1 MGILDIAEIELKKLN
16 WLINWTE
23 KKLDTYSDM
32 PEDTLVCKCGSSMR
46 YFYFS
51 QTWANGKQT
60 RKYLG
65 DANNITVKR
74 FKMRK
79 FLRETMKALLN
90 DRKLLVHLISH
101 YSDYSPQAIH
111 RKLPSS
117 YKNLPDACYV
127 DEQFEELKAW
137 AAEKYDRNSY
147 PLPTD
152 PNIAR
157 DGTPF
162 RSKGECMW
170 YDNILFEDI
179 PVRVEPVLNMRGES
193 GQWHKLCPDFQFKCY
208 DGSYL
213 LVEHFG
219 LWDDDKYAERNK
231 TKIQEYLD
239 CGFVLGDNLIVT
251 SDNAR
256 HNTNELIIV
265 EALDKVKKR
274 TTGQ

>member
-1 MGILDIAEIELKKLN
+1 MVILEIARFELRKLKKLKQKN
-16 WLINWTE
+16 E
-23 KKLDTYSDM
+23 SKLVDYSDL
-32 PEDTLVCKCGSSMR
+32 PEKALVCRCKSGK
-46 YFYFS
+46 YFYYYT
-51 QTWANGKQT
+51 QERVNGKQT
-60 RKYLG
+60 RTYIGTVNSEQVNRYKIRRFLVETLK
-65 DANNITVKR
+65 AINKNIS
-74 FKMRK
+74 
-79 FLRETMKALLN
+79 LIE
-90 DRKLLVHLISH
+90 DLISQ
-101 YSDYSPQAIH
+101 YKDYSPQAIH

-179 PVRVEPVLNMRGES
+179 PVRVEPELNIRGES

-213 LVEHFG
+213 MVEHFG

-256 HNTNELIIV
+256 HNTNELVIL
-265 EALDKVKKR
+265 ETLDKVKKR
-274 TTGQ
+274 MTGQ